1 MPPRPRS
8 TKPGA
13 TRARIR
19 RNGKK
24 LDTDIEILYQK
35 PIEEWDMEELARGR
49 PRNRAGNFQGP
60 RPTWI
65 TPIILKQASEKLRQL
80 TTQELSVY
88 AGDAVRVMAKLMNE
102 DGTDFDG
109 KPLVSPSVRLD
120 AAKYVMDQIIGKP
133 KSQVEV
139 TGNVVLES
147 LMAEVLVND
156 DTGAHAHPVIDAEVL
171 DEELEDDDEDGGD

>member
-8 TKPGA
+8 EKPGA

-19 RNGKK
+19 RQGKK
-24 LDTDIEILYQK
+24 MDRDIEILYQK
-35 PIEEWDMEELARGR
+35 PMDEWDMEELARGR
-49 PRNRAGNFQGP
+49 PRNKAGNFQGP

-88 AGDAVRVMAKLMNE
+88 AGDAVRVMAALMKE

-109 KPLVSPSVRLD
+109 KPLVPPSVRLQ
-120 AAKYVMDQIIGKP
+120 AATYVMDQIIGKP

-156 DTGAHAHPVIDAEVL
+156 DSGAHAHPVLDGEVVEDTAE
-171 DEELEDDDEDGGD
+171 EDDDDDG